1 MLFIIFI
8 TFIILQRAAELALA
22 RSNEKWMKGRG
33 ALEFGQRHYPW
44 IVAVHSSFFV
54 CYLLEV
60 VIFEKNL
67 SPFWP
72 ILLILFFL
80 TQAGRIWALF
90 SLGKYWNTKIIV
102 LPGAKIVR
110 RGPYRFI
117 KHPNYAIVA
126 AEFLV
131 IPFMFQAY
139 LTAAVL
145 TLLNIMVLSVRIPA
159 EEKALKELTEYEEA
173 FLRLR
178 TDLNEDIKKV

>member
-1 MLFIIFI
+1 MLFLIFI
-8 TFIILQRAAELALA
+8 TFIILQRAAELAVA
-22 RSNEKWMKGRG
+22 RNNEKWMKERG

-44 IVAVHSSFFV
+44 IVAVHASFFV

-60 VIFEKNL
+60 FIFEKNL

-80 TQAGRIWALF
+80 TQAGRVWALF

-102 LPGAKIVR
+102 LPGAEVVR

-131 IPFMFQAY
+131 IPLMFQAY
-139 LTAAVL
+139 ITAAVF
-145 TLLNIMVLSVRIPA
+145 TLLNIMVLYVRIPA

-178 TDLNEDIKKV
+178 PDLNEGIKKV

>member
-1 MLFIIFI
+1 MLFKLFI
-8 TFIILQRAAELALA
+8 AVIILQRAAELAVA
-22 RSNEKWMKGRG
+22 RNNEKWMKGRG

-44 IVAVHSSFFV
+44 IVAVHVSFFI
-54 CYLLEV
+54 CFLIEV
-60 VIFEKNL
+60 TIFEKDL

-80 TQAGRIWALF
+80 TQAGRVWALF

-102 LPGAKIVR
+102 MPGAKVVR

-117 KHPNYAIVA
+117 KHPNYVIVA

-131 IPFMFQAY
+131 IPLMFQAY
-139 LTAAVL
+139 ITAAVF

-178 TDLNEDIKKV
+178 PGMNRDIKKV